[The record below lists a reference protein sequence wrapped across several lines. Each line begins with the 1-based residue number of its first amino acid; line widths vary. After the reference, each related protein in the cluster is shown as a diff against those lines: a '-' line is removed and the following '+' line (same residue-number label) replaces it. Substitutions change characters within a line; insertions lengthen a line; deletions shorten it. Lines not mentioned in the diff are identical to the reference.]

1 MSNDHEEL
9 RTVVSHAVKETL
21 IQLGFDVNDPKRL
34 QADMAHLRYW
44 RETLE
49 QITSNSI
56 IGAVVF
62 IIGSMLTL
70 LWVGFQT
77 LLGKS

>member
-1 MSNDHEEL
+1 M
-9 RTVVSHAVKETL
+9 
-21 IQLGFDVNDPKRL
+21 NDPKRL

-49 QITSNSI
+49 EITSKSI

-70 LWVGFQT
+70 LWVGFQA
-77 LLGKS
+77 LLGKG